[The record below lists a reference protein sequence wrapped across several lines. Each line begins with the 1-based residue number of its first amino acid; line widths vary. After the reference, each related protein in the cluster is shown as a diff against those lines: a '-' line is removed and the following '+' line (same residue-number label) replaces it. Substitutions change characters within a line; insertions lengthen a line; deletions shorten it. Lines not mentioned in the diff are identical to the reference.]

1 MTPLAQRLVRQAIG
15 DPSDETIPDRDGLGT
30 YLLEAHCFE
39 ISEIWAAARELSEDP
54 KFVPDDLTAS
64 FLPAPLTWLEFKFFE
79 SRIGFLIIEKDG
91 GFRLLRA
98 MAACRGRQPGDG
110 SPGRYDIIDRSE
122 VKPGD
127 ESAFILTVLAMIN
140 TPKIIG
146 RRQHM
151 PHRGLEKRLL
161 GKRPNIGKFPL
172 KAWTEILLHITPP
185 KDASADAAT
194 EAHLTGSKAL
204 HFCRAHLRIRL
215 GHLERVRAHW
225 RGDPSLGIK
234 RSRYKVAA

>member
-1 MTPLAQRLVRQAIG
+1 MTPLAQRFVRQMIG
-15 DPSDETIPDRDGLGT
+15 DPSDAILPDLGNEIPL
-30 YLLEAHCFE
+30 LLEAHCFE
-39 ISEIWAAARELSEDP
+39 ISAIYPAVIDLLADP
-54 KFVPDDLTAS
+54 KFSPDDLTSS
-64 FLPAPLTWLEFKFFE
+64 FLPAPKTWIEWLHDDGVRHGLLLIEEPNRGERAFT
-79 SRIGFLIIEKDG
+79 FLVANSNEG
-91 GFRLLRA
+91 
-98 MAACRGRQPGDG
+98 MARWSQSWDTRMH
-110 SPGRYDIIDRSE
+110 SVFVVR
-122 VKPGD
+122 
-127 ESAFILTVLAMIN
+127 FIATVLAMIN

-161 GKRPNIGKFPL
+161 ARRPNIGKFPL
-172 KAWTEILLHITPP
+172 QAWTEILLHVSPP
-185 KDASADAAT
+185 KDASAAEPI

-215 GHLERVRAHW
+215 GQLERVRAHW